1 MSAPAIAPGATIGF
15 VGLGHMGGP
24 MAANLVAAGYDVQGY
39 DPAPAAR
46 EAAAGDGVRVVDSVV
61 AAVAGAD
68 AVITSLPSGALLL
81 QVYRADDGILASA
94 APGTLLIDTSTVD
107 VDEART
113 AAHEASAAGMHALDA
128 PISGGV
134 VGARAGSLAFMVG
147 GPQEAF
153 DRAQPLFDVLGSRAV
168 LCGGSGSGQVVKLCN
183 NMLLAV
189 HQIAV
194 AESLALA
201 QGLGVEAQA
210 FYDVASVATGACWAL
225 NTNCP
230 VPGPVPTS
238 PANRDYEPGFTVNLM
253 NKDLGLAI
261 QAVERSGTHAEL
273 GRHAQAIFTAAAEA
287 GDGDRDFSVVYRGI
301 AERSGLAPAEATR

>member
-1 MSAPAIAPGATIGF
+1 MSATAIAPGATIGF

-46 EAAAGDGVRVVDSVV
+46 EVALADGVRVVD
-61 AAVAGAD
+61 AVAD
-68 AVITSLPSGALLL
+68 AVRGAAAVMTSLPSGALLL
-81 QVYRADDGILASA
+81 KVYRDADGILQHA

-107 VDEART
+107 VDEARI
-113 AAHEASAAGMHALDA
+113 AAHEASAAGMLALDA

-153 DRAQPLFDVLGSRAV
+153 DRAQPLFEVLGARAV

-273 GRHAQAIFTAAAEA
+273 GRHAQEIFTAAADA

-301 AERSGLAPAEATR
+301 AERSGLTPAPAAH